1 MNVKV
6 QRVLVLAGLSAIR
19 EDFGNPSVGHHRV
32 PVRRACRQLLAAVLC
47 AYLVAACAQASAQS
61 YPSRPIRIVV
71 GFAAGGN
78 VDVLTRPLAQ
88 KMSQALGQQVV
99 IDNRA
104 GASGMIGL
112 ELVAKSPPDGYTLL
126 SAPQSAI
133 LINPYFQ
140 SKMSVDVLNGLAPMT
155 PFASTPLVLVISPA
169 LPART
174 VKELIALAKRKPG
187 TLTFASP
194 GVGTGIRMAGE
205 LFKSMAGI
213 EILHVPY
220 KEASAFLSDVMSGRV
235 DMVFLTMA
243 VVAPHVKAGKL
254 RALAVTGPTRS
265 VAWPEVPTVAQAG
278 VQGYE
283 FMAWY
288 GLFAPAATSRD
299 VIAKL
304 NGTIV
309 KIIATQEMKDFY
321 AKENVEATTST
332 PSEFATRLRAEYE
345 KWGRLIKAAGLKPE

>member
-1 MNVKV
+1 M
-6 QRVLVLAGLSAIR
+6 QRALVLAGLPVIR
-19 EDFGNPSVGHHRV
+19 EDVPHRSAGHHRV
-32 PVRRACRQLLAAVLC
+32 PARCACRQLLAAVLC
-47 AYLVAACAQASAQS
+47 AYLVIACAQASAQS
-61 YPSRPIRIVV
+61 YPSRPIRMVV
-71 GFAAGGN
+71 GFGPGGN
-78 VDVLTRPLAQ
+78 ADLLTRPLAQ

-126 SAPQSAI
+126 STPQAPFVI
-133 LINPYFQ
+133 IPHLQ
-140 SKMSVDVLNGLAPMT
+140 SKMPVNVLNDLAPVT
-155 PFASTPLVLVISPA
+155 PFARFAFVLVTNPTVPA
-169 LPART
+169 KT
-174 VKELIALAKRKPG
+174 VNELIALAKRKPG
-187 TLTFASP
+187 MLKIASP
-194 GVGTGIRMAGE
+194 GVGTGFQLAGE

-220 KEASAFLSDVMSGRV
+220 KEASTRLSDVMSGRV
-235 DMVFLTMA
+235 DMMFDTIA

-265 VAWPEVPTVAQAG
+265 VAWPELPTVAEAG

-283 FMAWY
+283 FTGWF
-288 GLFAPAATSRD
+288 GVFAPAATSRD
-299 VIAKL
+299 VIGKV

-309 KIIATQEMKDFY
+309 KILATQEMKDFY
-321 AKENVEATTST
+321 ASQDVEATTST

-345 KWGRLIKAAGLKPE
+345 RLGRVIKASGLKPE